1 MRPLFFPV
9 FLALAAPAAAQP
21 PRVVTDIPPVQSLVA
36 EVMGDLGSPEILLD
50 QGGDPHHF
58 QLKPSQARAI
68 SEAGLV
74 FWVGP
79 ELTPWLDRA
88 LNGLGPYAQAVA
100 LIEAPGTYR
109 RSYDDEAHDHDHDHD
124 HDGEP
129 EDHHHE
135 AAMPDEDHD
144 HDDHAGE
151 EGHHH
156 HDGIDPHAWL
166 DPENARVWVLRI
178 SGALAEADPD
188 NTAAYEA
195 NAHAALDRIAAA
207 ETEARQLLAPVGDRP
222 IMVFHDAYGYFAEHF
237 DLTVAGSIAMG
248 DAAEPGAARLAGL
261 RDELRHEGVAC
272 LFPEAQHDPAYAEAI
287 AEGTDV
293 RVGAPLD
300 PSGSTL
306 AYGPDLYPALLTG
319 LARTI
324 AACVTST
331 EG

>member
-1 MRPLFFPV
+1 MRPLFLPV
-9 FLALAAPAAAQP
+9 FLALAAPAAAEP

-36 EVMGDLGSPEILLD
+36 EVMGDLGSPGILLD

-79 ELTPWLDRA
+79 QLTPWLDQA
-88 LNGLGPYAQAVA
+88 LRKLGPDAQAVA

-109 RSYDDEAHDHDHDHD
+109 RSYDGEDHDHDDEHDHDHDH
-124 HDGEP
+124 G
-129 EDHHHE
+129 
-135 AAMPDEDHD
+135 AVAPDDDHD
-144 HDDHAGE
+144 HDAHAGE
-151 EGHHH
+151 EAHHH
-156 HDGIDPHAWL
+156 HEGTDPHAWL

-178 SGALAEADPD
+178 SGALAEADPE
-188 NTAAYEA
+188 NSAIYEA

-207 ETEARQLLAPVGDRP
+207 ESEARQLLAPVGDRP
-222 IMVFHDAYGYFAEHF
+222 VMVFHDAYGYFAEHF
-237 DLTVAGSIAMG
+237 GLSVAGSIAMG

-261 RDELRHEGVAC
+261 RDELHHEGVAC
-272 LFPEAQHDPAYAEAI
+272 LFPEAQHDPAYAKAI

-293 RVGAPLD
+293 RLGAPLD

-324 AACVTST
+324 ADCVTGP

>member
-9 FLALAAPAAAQP
+9 FLALAAPASAQP

-36 EVMGDLGSPEILLD
+36 AVMGDLGRPEILLD

-79 ELTPWLDRA
+79 QLTPWLDRA
-88 LNGLGPYAQAVA
+88 LKGLGPDAQAVA

-109 RSYDDEAHDHDHDHD
+109 RSYGTPDGHDHDHEGEADAEDQHHGAAAPDADHD
-124 HDGEP
+124 ADDHAAE
-129 EDHHHE
+129 EEHHHHE
-135 AAMPDEDHD
+135 
-144 HDDHAGE
+144 GT
-151 EGHHH
+151 
-156 HDGIDPHAWL
+156 DPHAWL

-178 SGALAEADPD
+178 SGALAEADPE
-188 NTAAYEA
+188 NTAIYQA
-195 NAHAALDRIAAA
+195 NARSALDRIATTEA
-207 ETEARQLLAPVGDRP
+207 EARQVLAPVGDRP

-237 DLTVAGSIAMG
+237 GLSVAGSIAMG
-248 DAAEPGAARLAGL
+248 DAADPGAARLTGL
-261 RDELRHEGVAC
+261 RDELRADGVAC

-324 AACVTST
+324 ADCVTGSD
-331 EG
+331 G

>member
-1 MRPLFFPV
+1 MFFPV

-88 LNGLGPYAQAVA
+88 LNGLGPDAQAVA

-188 NTAAYEA
+188 NTAVYEA

-272 LFPEAQHDPAYAEAI
+272 LFPEAQHDPAYAEGI

-324 AACVTST
+324 AACVTGT